1 MVSKQ
6 EQRRN
11 RVEKF
16 IQLNLDQPKSS
27 VVKRFIAFGVLKRTI
42 YSIIKRLEDGIPMKR
57 QVESGLK
64 PKIFNRKK
72 QFALKT
78 YYNHYNHNDKRSYT
92 AAKNIHPNIIQ
103 RSMLGV
109 RKTPRKCYLHGVYA
123 VCHSC

>member
-6 EQRRN
+6 EQLRN

-16 IQLNLDQPKSS
+16 IGLNPDESKSS
-27 VVKRFIAFGVLKRTI
+27 VVKRFVAEGNSKRTI

-57 QVESGLK
+57 EVGSGLK

-72 QFALKT
+72 LFALQI

-103 RSMLGV
+103 RSKLGV
-109 RKTPRKCYLHGVYA
+109 RKTLRKCYLHGVYA
-123 VCHSC
+123 VCH